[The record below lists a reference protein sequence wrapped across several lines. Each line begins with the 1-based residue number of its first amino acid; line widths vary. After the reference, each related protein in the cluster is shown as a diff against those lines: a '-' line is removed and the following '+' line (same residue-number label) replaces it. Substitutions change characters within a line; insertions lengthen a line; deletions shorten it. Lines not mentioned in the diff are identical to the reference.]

1 MPRLKPKIKRP
12 PIPKKMRAEAM
23 QKNNG
28 ICMDPS
34 GCTSKGVICEHVV
47 PWRVVLEHKLENL
60 EPRCKVHADAKTS
73 SEHDIFRRSGASP
86 VTRSANGPRP
96 TRTPA
101 VFPNARSKADA
112 TFKAI
117 QFEGILETIT
127 PAASPGKLLA
137 SQARSPGGALIGQ
150 RHAALMEL

>member
-73 SEHDIFRRSGASP
+73 SEHDMLSKVRRLARKASGKPSQITGRGFDRTK
-86 VTRSANGPRP
+86 TRG
-96 TRTPA
+96 
-101 VFPNARSKADA
+101 FD
-112 TFKAI
+112 
-117 QFEGILETIT
+117 GIVR
-127 PAASPGKLLA
+127 GRMK
-137 SQARSPGGALIGQ
+137 
-150 RHAALMEL
+150 

>member
-73 SEHDIFRRSGASP
+73 SEHDMLSKVRRLTGYTKCQWTKTNPHAGRLPKRKIEGWRDFQGNP
-86 VTRSANGPRP
+86 VR
-96 TRTPA
+96 RT
-101 VFPNARSKADA
+101 S
-112 TFKAI
+112 
-117 QFEGILETIT
+117 
-127 PAASPGKLLA
+127 
-137 SQARSPGGALIGQ
+137 
-150 RHAALMEL
+150 